1 MNQHLWGIVPASWS
15 MQWRIKAA
23 LSLLASVTN
32 KVASEV
38 MPTHWPVAAGLVRCT
53 HESLPTMVSLFQT
66 QTHWG
71 LSCIFYQSLSQYPVS
86 QLFDRAFFNWGRT
99 KICRTRT
106 EWGTANGLQAGLG
119 RNMVMEKVTI
129 QVRPTET
136 FTARL
141 DGNVFI
147 SVSNSSRDYFMGG
160 RKTKCEK
167 YIATGQRGFNFQWSW
182 CDQEL
187 SLSISQQNML
197 FLSRVISRS
206 TWAELQ
212 YFGCS

>member
-1 MNQHLWGIVPASWS
+1 MIWYHIKMYQNLWGIVPASWS

-23 LSLLASVTN
+23 LLLLGSVTN

-38 MPTHWPVAAGLVRCT
+38 MPTHWPAAAGLVRCT

-66 QTHWG
+66 HKHTQACRECSISHSANTQFPG
-71 LSCIFYQSLSQYPVS
+71 YL
-86 QLFDRAFFNWGRT
+86 DRAFFNWGRT

-160 RKTKCEK
+160 
-167 YIATGQRGFNFQWSW
+167 S
-182 CDQEL
+182 
-187 SLSISQQNML
+187 
-197 FLSRVISRS
+197 
-206 TWAELQ
+206 
-212 YFGCS
+212 